1 MLALLASTP
10 AWSLNAPVL
19 SPRTPVPVRSSAAVM
34 SSEAAAKA
42 AWLAK
47 TQPAWGPPAG
57 AVGSVASTSV
67 AAAPAP
73 AIDESAAKAAWL
85 AKSKP
90 PSWGPG
96 GGQSA
101 AESAEFV
108 HAPVSYFALD
118 KLASKGTRRAGGS
131 LVDVGEPEDWSRP
144 IAKTAWNGA
153 RAGSWACSEGG
164 WDSPKLR
171 PTTETFLVLE
181 GSGSVCDKDGTPH
194 PFYPGDVVVL
204 PKHWC
209 GRWDVTQ
216 LIHKARA
223 LP

>member
-1 MLALLASTP
+1 MLDLGCGRGEV
-10 AWSLNAPVL
+10 SLQ
-19 SPRTPVPVRSSAAVM
+19 AAIDKQAETIVHE
-34 SSEAAAKA
+34 SRQAAAKA

-153 RAGSWACSEGG
+153 RAGSWACSEGAYLACARLLH
-164 WDSPKLR
+164 W
-171 PTTETFLVLE
+171 
-181 GSGSVCDKDGTPH
+181 TPQ
-194 PFYPGDVVVL
+194 PGA
-204 PKHWC
+204 
-209 GRWDVTQ
+209 GRTRHFSLSSAVQ
-216 LIHKARA
+216 H
-223 LP
+223 